1 MRYGRSYWMAG
12 ARVKV
17 IDDVSKLKEQPW
29 VSLNMLDYA
38 GKEAIIESFDPSD
51 GSYTIDLDEGAYE
64 WSYGC
69 FEDVTRFKVGDKVMI
84 RPDVHVEHQYG
95 KYTYTDTIF
104 SSLYGKQLTIRNI
117 VIDTDDDDN
126 MVYEFE
132 GETTWAH
139 GAILHS
145 CRLPRLEVGKVVTI
159 RDDIA
164 VLRNRSPRYGINESM
179 IDKAGRDYVVK
190 EIMDN
195 GLGCR
200 CENSDWSWS
209 IEMLGFYANFIK
221 GVKNMENNNDVCVM
235 NTESEFELSDELRA
249 RLVEQ
254 GINLLHKF
262 GYPVTEKGV
271 NAILDKWSKEKGWLI
286 DLLSKSPYYNGYFQ
300 VEMPIQLYRKVDK
313 TKISEFLDWYETA
326 YQTDILSDK
335 IIRVGQFFTYGDYLR
350 MARATENIAD
360 MLNDYMTYKGFPR
373 SYYVAEYERLRKRIA
388 EIREKYHPSNDIYVN
403 GMAEYISREDN
414 DTWVYS
420 TKALKK
426 ALLGY
431 KDRPEDAANILQK
444 GELSEISEYCEYA
457 HLKVRPRSGQRVMK
471 FVEALCKE
479 VGINKVKQM
488 REVSWEVEVHDED
501 GTSHMETRSKEKDFG
516 WNYQKT
522 ELGNGVNPLEYERSI
537 VISVNPID
545 FWTQSFGFKWASCMT
560 IDKENIRNITSN
572 HYSGCY
578 SGGTE
583 SYMLDSAT
591 IITYIRPTESQ
602 LKDIKEE
609 GLPMEEQSKFK
620 RCLFYLGKDK
630 LVQSR
635 LYPDGRDGGDES
647 LAAQIRK
654 FMQGFIS
661 ELYNVTNLWVIKK
674 GTTACCNV
682 IDTASGA
689 SHYKDYSNYS
699 DCNVSYLKRDDGTTN
714 SKRITVGSKIICP
727 SCGNEHTSE
736 ESITC
741 NRCPR
746 EGSLCENCGCET
758 SSDDRVEI
766 GGHMYCCLS
775 CAEEDGWVWAV
786 DAEDWRRED
795 ECRQDDNNDSWYYY
809 IDDGIE
815 SENEYGRTVWFYNS
829 ESAEEAGYVYCEYDD
844 EWTYEDNALLI
855 GDTCEYFMI
864 SENSDYVEINGE
876 YFPNDE
882 YAERNGYIW
891 SDLDDEWA
899 NKDDVLEIGETG
911 EYFIVR
917 YHDDCIET
925 EDGLYFPDEETAV
938 ENGYIH
944 DEETDTWVEEVA

>member
-1 MRYGRSYWMAG
+1 MTYGRSYWMAG

-17 IDDVSKLKEQPW
+17 INDVSKLKEQSW
-29 VSLNMLDYA
+29 VTSDMLQYA
-38 GKEAIIESFDPSD
+38 GKEAIIELFEPRD
-51 GSYTIDLDEGAYE
+51 GSYTIDIDDGQYK

-69 FEDVTRFKVGDKVMI
+69 FEDVTHFKVGDRVMI
-84 RPDVHVEHQYG
+84 RPDVSVEHQYG
-95 KYTYTDTIF
+95 KYVYTNTMF
-104 SSLYGKQLTIRNI
+104 SSLYGKQLTIKNI
-117 VIDTDDDDN
+117 VINADDGDD

-132 GETTWAH
+132 GETSWAH

-145 CRLPRLEVGKVVTI
+145 CRLPRLEVGKVVTV

-164 VLRNRSPRYGINESM
+164 TLRNASPRYGINESM

-190 EIMDN
+190 EVMDD

-200 CENSDWSWS
+200 CEDSDWSWS

-254 GINLLHKF
+254 GINLLHRF
-262 GYPVTEKGV
+262 GYPVTEKAV
-271 NAILDKWSKEKGWLI
+271 NAILDKWAKEKGWLI
-286 DLLSKSPYYNGYFQ
+286 DLLSKSPNYNGYFQ
-300 VEMPIQLYRKVDK
+300 VEMPIELYRKVDK
-313 TKISEFLDWYETA
+313 TKISEFLDWYESA
-326 YQTDILSDK
+326 YQTNVLKDK

-350 MARATENIAD
+350 MARATENISD

-373 SYYVAEYERLRKRIA
+373 SYYVSEYERLRNRIA
-388 EIREKYHPSNDIYVN
+388 DIREKYHPANDIYID
-403 GMAEYISREDN
+403 GKTEYISREDN
-414 DTWVYS
+414 DTWNYS

-426 ALLGY
+426 AILGY
-431 KDRPEDAANILQK
+431 KDRPEDAVNILQK
-444 GELSEISEYCEYA
+444 EELSEISEYCEAA
-457 HLKVRPRSGQRVMK
+457 HLKVRPRSGQKVMK

-479 VGINKVKQM
+479 VGISKVKQM
-488 REVSWEVEVHDED
+488 REVSWEVELHNED
-501 GTSHMETRSKEKDFG
+501 GTTRTETRTKEKDFG
-516 WNYQKT
+516 WNLQKT
-522 ELGNGVNPLEYERSI
+522 ELGDAINPLKYERSI
-537 VISVNPID
+537 VVSVNPID

-583 SYMLDSAT
+583 SYMLDGST
-591 IITYIRPTESQ
+591 VITYIRPTESQ
-602 LKDIKEE
+602 LKDINEE
-609 GLPMEEQSKFK
+609 ELPMEEQSKFK
-620 RCLFYLGKDK
+620 RCLFYLGEDK

-635 LYPDGRDGGDES
+635 VYPDGRDGGDES

-661 ELYNVTNLWVIKK
+661 GLYNVTNMWVIKK

-689 SHYKDYSNYS
+689 SHYKDYANYS

-727 SCGNEHTSE
+727 NCGNEHSSE

-741 NRCPR
+741 SRCPR
-746 EGSLCENCGCET
+746 EGSVCENCGDSADT
-758 SSDDRVEI
+758 DDRIEI
-766 GGHMYCCLS
+766 GGHIYCCAS
-775 CAEEDGWVWAV
+775 CAEEDGWVWATDV
-786 DAEDWRRED
+786 DDWRRMD
-795 ECRQDDNNDSWYYY
+795 DCRQDYNDDMWYYY
-809 IDDGIE
+809 EGDGIE
-815 SENEYGRTVWFYNS
+815 VKDEYGYDMWFHNS
-829 ESAEEAGYVYCEYDD
+829 ESAEDYGCVYCEYDD
-844 EWTYEDNALLI
+844 EWTYEDNAI
-855 GDTCEYFMI
+855 EVGDTGTYFMI

-876 YFPNDE
+876 YFPDE
-882 YAERNGYIW
+882 ETAERSGYIW

-911 EYFIVR
+911 EYFVTR
-917 YHDDCIET
+917 YHDDYIET

-944 DEETDTWVEEVA
+944 NEETDTWVEEVA